1 MIFLAANRPAEA
13 EALLSPTADNLEAA
27 PNAIIRALARAK
39 QMQGNIQGASDLL
52 KGYQALHPDND
63 LVANDIAQMD
73 EGKTLSPIM
82 ATPQQGAAEAL
93 IDLSSQIQRQVPLV
107 ALRYARLGVYLDP
120 ENEFGRMVVAVLLQG
135 LKQDDAAISVLNE
148 IPEGSRYSWDARCG
162 SPTA

>member
-1 MIFLAANRPAEA
+1 LAANRPAEA

-39 QMQGNIQGASDLL
+39 QMLGNNAGVNDLL

-63 LVANDIAQMD
+63 LVANDIAQL
-73 EGKTLSPIM
+73 EAGETLTPIM
-82 ATPQQGAAEAL
+82 ATPQQGASEAL

-120 ENEFGRMVVAVLLQG
+120 QNEFGR
-135 LKQDDAAISVLNE
+135 
-148 IPEGSRYSWDARCG
+148 
-162 SPTA
+162 